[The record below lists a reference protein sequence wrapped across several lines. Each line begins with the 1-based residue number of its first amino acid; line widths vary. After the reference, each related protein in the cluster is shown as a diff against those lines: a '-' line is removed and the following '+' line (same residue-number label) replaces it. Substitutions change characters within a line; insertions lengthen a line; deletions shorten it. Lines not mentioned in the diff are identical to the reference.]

1 VRALA
6 SIQETMLD
14 VDWISDGVVCI
25 GTRSAERCYRAA
37 LVVEGPPE
45 AFAPEPERAEPPLN
59 AFANFLN
66 ALAHPLQAVVLP
78 EPATLDSYAA
88 QLEKR
93 AALLPPGLAAQAR
106 ADAAW
111 ARQEGPRLGLLDRRG
126 YVVVPAEDIPSAD
139 LLRRLWAASSRFSW
153 RSRGEPH
160 LDAASARER
169 LDDRCASLV
178 ERLARGGVWSQRLD
192 DPGLARLFH
201 TCWSA
206 WSSCPGLALT
216 DRFDHDLRTCLAPAA
231 ERSL

>member
-6 SIQETMLD
+6 SIQETTLD
-14 VDWISDGVVCI
+14 VDWIRDGVVCI
-25 GTRSAERCYRAA
+25 GTRSSERCYRAA

-45 AFAPEPERAEPPLN
+45 AFAPEPERAQPPLD

-66 ALAHPLQAVVLP
+66 ALAHALQAVVLP

-93 AALLPPGLAAQAR
+93 AVLLPPALAAEAR

-126 YVVVPAEDIPSAD
+126 YVIVPAEDIPSAD
-139 LLRRLWAASSRFSW
+139 LLGRLCAASGRFSW
-153 RSRGEPH
+153 PSRGVPH
-160 LDAASARER
+160 LDAPTARER
-169 LDDRCASLV
+169 LGERCAALG

-192 DPGLARLFH
+192 DAGLARLFH

-206 WSSCPGLALT
+206 WSSRPVHALT
-216 DRFDHDLRTCLAPAA
+216 DRFDQDLRTCLAPAT